1 MTHSSTPGS
10 LYFITERD
18 PFCDAPATY
27 VKIGLVRDN
36 DMGRSSDDRLL
47 EHQTGNPRSLRI
59 TASISTTAP
68 ISALETSVHQRLA
81 AHRVS
86 GEWFRIGDNGIR
98 PFVKTAEELK
108 AELEKLHVCTV
119 SLTPFTE
126 VVDNG
131 EELIPN
137 SEAEDLH
144 AGALSLISRI
154 QELERKQSLLTLQLQ
169 GIGGSEIT
177 DIEGICRH
185 QWTAE
190 ASRFDSAGFG
200 RAHPGLMQVLGRHR
214 ISGTFRLKKRPSAAH
229 GDESSRLMQICRDQ
243 NATDN
248 GPIAQPRS
256 AATERM
262 HADWIDI
269 HSSLQPLKHQLRQ
282 HEASLKLIC
291 GEASG
296 IQGICTWKRSLLST
310 MQRQVLVQTHPYLAA
325 EFTVITAP
333 RWSFRVNAW
342 RPYRFGSV

>member
-18 PFCDAPATY
+18 PFCEGPATY

-59 TASISTTAP
+59 AASISTTAP
-68 ISALETSVHQRLA
+68 ISALEVSVHQRLA

-86 GEWFRIGDNGIR
+86 GEWFRIGDGGIQR
-98 PFVKTAEELK
+98 FVDAAKELK
-108 AELEKLHVCTV
+108 AELEQLESCTV

-126 VVDNG
+126 VMDNG
-131 EELIPN
+131 EELQPD

-144 AGALSLISRI
+144 VGALSLINRI
-154 QELERKQSLLTLQLQ
+154 QELERKQTLLTLQLQ
-169 GIGGSEIT
+169 SIGGSEIT
-177 DIEGICRH
+177 DIEGVCRH
-185 QWTAE
+185 QYSAGS
-190 ASRFDSAGFG
+190 SRFDSAGFG
-200 RAHPGLMQVLGRHR
+200 RAHPDLMQGLGRHR
-214 ISGTFRLKKRPSAAH
+214 ISGSFRLKKRPTASR
-229 GDESSRLMQICRDQ
+229 GDETRRLEQICRVQ

-248 GPIAQPRS
+248 GPLALPRS
-256 AATERM
+256 AETERM
-262 HADWIDI
+262 HADWIDV
-269 HSSLQPLKHQLRQ
+269 HSDLQPLKLQLSQ
-282 HEASLKLIC
+282 HEARLKLIC

-296 IQGICTWKRSLLST
+296 IQGVCSWKRALRST
-310 MQRQVLVQTHPYLAA
+310 IQRQVLVQSHPDLAA

-342 RPYRFGSV
+342 RPYRF